1 MKLYTNHLSPHLGSN
16 QGTDSNEAQPM
27 IEMNTTP
34 LIDVM
39 LVLIVMLII
48 TIPVQLHSV
57 KLDMPSAQVSKEE
70 PQLVIVRMNAAGFV
84 QWNEESMPDVAT
96 LSARIAQSAGKPD
109 QPEVHLRP
117 SADTPYAFVAAFLAN
132 AQRAGLTKVGV
143 VN

>member
-1 MKLYTNHLSPHLGSN
+1 MKLYSQYLSPHLGSAEVEP
-16 QGTDSNEAQPM
+16 SPM

-57 KLDMPSAQVSKEE
+57 NLDMPSAQTSNVVPEVVVL
-70 PQLVIVRMNAAGFV
+70 QMDAAGFLR
-84 QWNEESMPDVAT
+84 WGNEAVPDIPS
-96 LSARIAQSAGKPD
+96 LSAKVNAAAMLPV
-109 QPEVHLRP
+109 QPEIHLRP
-117 SADTPYAFVAAFLAN
+117 SADTPYAYVAAFLAM
-132 AQRAGLTKVGV
+132 AQKAGLTKVGV

>member
-1 MKLYTNHLSPHLGSN
+1 MKLYTQHLSPG
-16 QGTDSNEAQPM
+16 GGNESEPSPM

-57 KLDMPSAQVSKEE
+57 NLDLPSAQTSAVVPEVVVLQMDATGFLRWDNDAVPDIAS
-70 PQLVIVRMNAAGFV
+70 LNAK
-84 QWNEESMPDVAT
+84 VAT
-96 LSARIAQSAGKPD
+96 AAAMPV
-109 QPEVHLRP
+109 QPEIHLRP
-117 SADTPYAFVAAFLAN
+117 AADTPYAYVAAFLAM
-132 AQRAGLTKVGV
+132 AQKAGLNKVGV

>member
-1 MKLYTNHLSPHLGSN
+1 MKLYSQHLSPHLGSA
-16 QGTDSNEAQPM
+16 GSEPHPM

-57 KLDMPSAQVSKEE
+57 NLDMPSVQTSKMVPEVVVLQMDAVGFLRWGNE
-70 PQLVIVRMNAAGFV
+70 MVPDIPTLNAKVNAAAV
-84 QWNEESMPDVAT
+84 MP
-96 LSARIAQSAGKPD
+96 I
-109 QPEVHLRP
+109 QPEIHLRP
-117 SADTPYAFVAAFLAN
+117 SADTPYAYVAAFLAM
-132 AQRAGLTKVGV
+132 AQKAGLTKVGV

>member
-1 MKLYTNHLSPHLGSN
+1 MKLYGQQLSPHLGGQDAEPS
-16 QGTDSNEAQPM
+16 PM

-57 KLDMPSAQVSKEE
+57 NLDMPSAQVSTVVPEV
-70 PQLVIVRMNAAGFV
+70 LVLQMDAAGFLRWGNDAV
-84 QWNEESMPDVAT
+84 PDIAT
-96 LSARIAQSAGKPD
+96 LNAKVNAAAVMPV
-109 QPEVHLRP
+109 QPEIHLRP
-117 SADTPYAFVAAFLAN
+117 SADTPYAYVAAFLAL
-132 AQRAGLTKVGV
+132 AQKAGLTKVGV

>member
-1 MKLYTNHLSPHLGSN
+1 MKLYTTHLSPHLGS
-16 QGTDSNEAQPM
+16 GERDPQPM

-57 KLDMPSAQVSKEE
+57 NLDMPSAQVSKEE
-70 PQLVIVRMNAAGFV
+70 PPLVIVRMNAAGFV
-84 QWNEESMPDVAT
+84 QWNEETIPDLAT
-96 LSARIAQSAGKPD
+96 LGTRIAESAGKAN

-117 SADTPYAFVAAFLAN
+117 SPDTPYAFVAAFLAN
-132 AQRAGLTKVGV
+132 AQQAGLTKVGV

>member
-1 MKLYTNHLSPHLGSN
+1 MKLYSQHLSPHLG
-16 QGTDSNEAQPM
+16 GNESEPSPM

-57 KLDMPSAQVSKEE
+57 NLDMPSNQVSTVVSEVVVL
-70 PQLVIVRMNAAGFV
+70 QMDSAGLLR
-84 QWNEESMPDVAT
+84 WGNEAVPDIAT
-96 LSARIAQSAGKPD
+96 LTTKVNTAAALPI
-109 QPEVHLRP
+109 QPEIHLRP
-117 SADTPYAFVAAFLAN
+117 SADTPYAYVAAFLAM
-132 AQRAGLTKVGV
+132 AQKAGLTKVGV

>member
-1 MKLYTNHLSPHLGSN
+1 MKLYTQHLSPQLGSAE
-16 QGTDSNEAQPM
+16 SEPSPM

-57 KLDMPSAQVSKEE
+57 NLDLPSVQASAVVPEVVVLQ
-70 PQLVIVRMNAAGFV
+70 MDAAGFLRWDNDAV
-84 QWNEESMPDVAT
+84 PDVASLNAKVAT
-96 LSARIAQSAGKPD
+96 AAAMPV
-109 QPEVHLRP
+109 QPEIHLRP
-117 SADTPYAFVAAFLAN
+117 SADTPYAYVAAFLAM
-132 AQRAGLTKVGV
+132 AQKAGLTKVGV